1 MVGLF
6 PQRQGTYAAAI
17 KSSSTAAAGQRQQY
31 YHQHH
36 QAEPSPTRSDHS
48 ADNAAGVGDGWL
60 GALGLPPHLKD
71 PPSLASAIA
80 DSSPRSVIQDSNNF
94 YLRRRIFDSTPKNS
108 TGHHNDYADEDRW
121 REAADIAAE
130 EDEAIQKTSESSA
143 AAAAAA
149 AATILDTS
157 LDISLVSSS
166 SMSRSIFRSQATAT
180 TTSPSSPIRGLGGA
194 TSFDGQVIARRVSWE
209 EEVYESSPTYLP
221 KNLHLEARLSKLEQ
235 GQQRSSGRVI
245 GRAHSFDSAS
255 ANSKSCMNHS
265 STSSV
270 ANSIQPSVESACVRQ
285 NAELFQMM
293 EGDMMDLFVPPATVK
308 AGESYEQSIVFGN
321 DDDGFHNVWAG
332 QDVRPAQSSSTPPG
346 LGFSVVRGLKPLA
359 EEEEGGFLLDEKDES
374 DLNYHGDGNGGE
386 IHKEGDK
393 YISLY
398 PTRVAE
404 TGMQPQQ
411 HHQWH
416 VIPPQSN
423 EYEHIIPSLSQEY
436 DDPSLFWNNSLISD
450 GSSQISDCRPPVALR
465 SELSMPQPQAQ
476 RSTASA
482 RIETTSR
489 MTATPPPNN
498 LGGLLIAG
506 KKKDLANFFDK
517 VSKNIFSG
525 CDDYNS
531 ESSDIFYV
539 NDSQFGREEEDLL
552 SEQSQSNIG
561 PSNWAIPF
569 SGNKSGEEKEDR
581 NESFET
587 FCLQPQ
593 HTNPNIFSS
602 ANVNTTDA
610 HSKTIPNLPPAST
623 FLSAKQRARMRK
635 YDTTPLRTNTSRA
648 RTTMTRANS
657 YGNASVGNANM
668 ISIKE
673 GLLEESEEDL
683 MEEGYEESCTDDKK
697 GADDN
702 EVNRAQSRDDIDS
715 PDRST
720 HFCVSVNRNDQTP
733 EQSFNRAS
741 DVAAGLDVDTD
752 FDNNDIGTVKTT
764 SREKS
769 EGHSLAWHSNNGV
782 NDDEQYDSKRPP
794 SRADRA
800 ARLASRLSLAT
811 MSTHTAMLQQHFVDD
826 HEQLRD
832 GSSSFYHP
840 SYRSDT
846 ADGSLGLIQEES
858 CEDNAVSA
866 CSIGGD
872 RDSLGEDEHSLCYT
886 HDDFVRDF
894 KTIKERG
901 DGFLSQARKTNV
913 VEVEALEIKLP
924 TMDKITLDTGA
935 HDDSD
940 TSHRFA
946 RQNYRQQRGHGP
958 TPSREMNSRLE
969 SASRLSKKN
978 DGSNVMHLLATTRGQ
993 RNGLYNKEH
1002 AGVSTR
1008 IQARHHSKIPGHHP
1022 HHVPNEVSKSQLEEK
1037 LRGLPGVTGNAA
1049 KRDRGDN
1056 SVGTSELGSLFSDRS
1071 HFVSPVPTMIFHRTY
1086 PDSSTRSSVSS
1097 TQDTYNASSNY
1108 AKFNQGNRTSTSNQ
1122 HTPFDGDCYGTIAYE
1137 LSELLSDF
1145 LPVGNEQR
1153 VLQNHHSLPNPA
1165 IVSIEEA
1172 EKKSVKTLPPQ
1183 MATNTPPSQKKD
1195 TGNVVLRRVNSKVL
1209 ADSVVKIEGDICSL
1223 QSNSWNRRLL
1233 RDNTSESKNLLLDA
1247 VSSSRDSTFRST
1259 SSTAANQDVNS
1270 RCNAFGSIAVQE
1282 VRNADSSR
1290 QQVRAVT
1297 ANKHSL
1303 GAFELEIRNAK
1314 YGVENP
1320 TSSNAEAAPSRSDK
1334 APLSSKEESQKVSL
1348 QSETVINARALEMQP
1363 VAEKTIGTND
1373 IVMQHE
1379 RVQVSKKQPKS
1390 NATSITTAEAAH
1402 SIHFSHHNSTVENGS
1417 FFSSQ
1422 SSADATSV
1430 SVRRPQIPTSI
1441 NKSCN
1446 AAPNVTDDASQ
1457 QSSMFE
1463 AFEVAPLKTFANI
1476 GEISTPDG
1484 DSHVSLN
1491 DLGVHHAYVKRTRSY
1506 LDQQAQASSYGVT
1519 SLSAPVGIPRSS
1531 AVVARSARDA
1541 IHQHDVGREQSPSL
1555 ENSKSLKY
1563 ELPSVAKSDNS
1574 GIPSRPSLVAG
1585 TSNSSKLGGTGSRRQ
1600 PHAGEQSSSQ
1610 ENPKSLKYE
1619 PPVTASTTNSSKLS
1633 RTGSRPQPQVNGAGS
1648 NRTDVIKQKMRMGW
1662 RKLVMGGVPAVETSS
1677 SPAKKGAPPQIAVN
1691 PFNVN
1696 GDIPKG
1702 NTEKKKQIYRRESP
1716 RVGNDLR

>member
-1 MVGLF
+1 MN
-6 PQRQGTYAAAI
+6 R
-17 KSSSTAAAGQRQQY
+17 
-31 YHQHH
+31 
-36 QAEPSPTRSDHS
+36 
-48 ADNAAGVGDGWL
+48 
-60 GALGLPPHLKD
+60 
-71 PPSLASAIA
+71 
-80 DSSPRSVIQDSNNF
+80 
-94 YLRRRIFDSTPKNS
+94 
-108 TGHHNDYADEDRW
+108 
-121 REAADIAAE
+121 
-130 EDEAIQKTSESSA
+130 SSA
-143 AAAAAA
+143 
-149 AATILDTS
+149 
-157 LDISLVSSS
+157 
-166 SMSRSIFRSQATAT
+166 
-180 TTSPSSPIRGLGGA
+180 
-194 TSFDGQVIARRVSWE
+194 
-209 EEVYESSPTYLP
+209 
-221 KNLHLEARLSKLEQ
+221 
-235 GQQRSSGRVI
+235 
-245 GRAHSFDSAS
+245 
-255 ANSKSCMNHS
+255 
-265 STSSV
+265 SSV

-293 EGDMMDLFVPPATVK
+293 EGDMMDFFVPPATVK
-308 AGESYEQSIVFGN
+308 TGKYEQSIVYSNG
-321 DDDGFHNVWAG
+321 DDGFHNVWAG
-332 QDVRPAQSSSTPPG
+332 QDVRPVQSSSTPPG

-359 EEEEGGFLLDEKDES
+359 EEEEGGFLLDEKYKS
-374 DLNYHGDGNGGE
+374 ALNDHDVGNGGE
-386 IHKEGDK
+386 INKEGDK
-393 YISLY
+393 YIYDCDSLEYISLY

-423 EYEHIIPSLSQEY
+423 EYKHIIPSLSQEY
-436 DDPSLFWNNSLISD
+436 DDPSIFGNNSLISD
-450 GSSQISDCRPPVALR
+450 GSSQISDCRPPAASR
-465 SELSMPQPQAQ
+465 SGLSMPQPQAQ

-482 RIETTSR
+482 RIEMTSR

-517 VSKNIFSG
+517 VSNNILSG

-581 NESFET
+581 NESLET

-593 HTNPNIFSS
+593 HTNPNLFSS
-602 ANVNTTDA
+602 ANVTTTDA
-610 HSKTIPNLPPAST
+610 YSKTIPNLPPASS

-648 RTTMTRANS
+648 RTTMARANS
-657 YGNASVGNANM
+657 YGNASIGNANM

-683 MEEGYEESCTDDKK
+683 MEEGWEESCTDDKK

-702 EVNRAQSRDDIDS
+702 EGNRAQSRDDIDS

-720 HFCVSVNRNDQTP
+720 HFCVSVDRNDRTP
-733 EQSFNRAS
+733 VLSINRAS
-741 DVAAGLDVDTD
+741 DVAASLDFDTD
-752 FDNNDIGTVKTT
+752 FDNNDTGTVKMT

-769 EGHSLAWHSNNGV
+769 KGHSLAWHSNNGV
-782 NDDEQYDSKRPP
+782 NDDEQYDSKQWPL

-800 ARLASRLSLAT
+800 ARLASRLSLVS

-832 GSSSFYHP
+832 GFRSFYYP

-858 CEDNAVSA
+858 CEDNAVST
-866 CSIGGD
+866 CTIDGD

-894 KTIKERG
+894 KTIHERG
-901 DGFLSQARKTNV
+901 GGFLSQARKTNV

-946 RQNYRQQRGHGP
+946 RQNHRHGP

-969 SASRLSKKN
+969 SDSPLSKKN
-978 DGSNVMHLLATTRGQ
+978 DGSNVMHLIATTRGQ

-1022 HHVPNEVSKSQLEEK
+1022 HHVPSEVSKSQLEEK

-1086 PDSSTRSSVSS
+1086 PDSSARSSVSS
-1097 TQDTYNASSNY
+1097 TQDTYNGTYFVPASSNY
-1108 AKFNQGNRTSTSNQ
+1108 AKFNQGNRTSTS
-1122 HTPFDGDCYGTIAYE
+1122 
-1137 LSELLSDF
+1137 
-1145 LPVGNEQR
+1145 
-1153 VLQNHHSLPNPA
+1153 
-1165 IVSIEEA
+1165 
-1172 EKKSVKTLPPQ
+1172 
-1183 MATNTPPSQKKD
+1183 
-1195 TGNVVLRRVNSKVL
+1195 
-1209 ADSVVKIEGDICSL
+1209 
-1223 QSNSWNRRLL
+1223 
-1233 RDNTSESKNLLLDA
+1233 
-1247 VSSSRDSTFRST
+1247 
-1259 SSTAANQDVNS
+1259 
-1270 RCNAFGSIAVQE
+1270 
-1282 VRNADSSR
+1282 SR

-1297 ANKHSL
+1297 ADKQSL

-1320 TSSNAEAAPSRSDK
+1320 TSSNAEAAPSRCDK
-1334 APLSSKEESQKVSL
+1334 APLSFQEESQKVSL
-1348 QSETVINARALEMQP
+1348 KSETVINARALEMQP
-1363 VAEKTIGTND
+1363 VVEKTIGTDD

-1390 NATSITTAEAAH
+1390 NATSRSTATAEAAH
-1402 SIHFSHHNSTVENGS
+1402 SIHFSHHNSTVKKGRN
-1417 FFSSQ
+1417 FSSQ

-1430 SVRRPQIPTSI
+1430 SVRRPQIPTSF

-1446 AAPNVTDDASQ
+1446 AAPNDDASQ

-1463 AFEVAPLKTFANI
+1463 AFEVAPLKAFAKI

-1506 LDQQAQASSYGVT
+1506 LDQQAHASLYGVT
-1519 SLSAPVGIPRSS
+1519 SLSAPVGIQQSS
-1531 AVVARSARDA
+1531 AVVARSLRDA
-1541 IHQHDVGREQSPSL
+1541 IHQHDVGREQSSSL

-1563 ELPSVAKSDNS
+1563 ELPSVAKSNNS

-1610 ENPKSLKYE
+1610 ENPRSLKYE
-1619 PPVTASTTNSSKLS
+1619 PPLTASTTNSCKLS
-1633 RTGSRPQPQVNGAGS
+1633 GTGSRPQPQVNGAGS
-1648 NRTDVIKQKMRMGW
+1648 NRKRQDVIKQRMRMGW
-1662 RKLVMGGVPAVETSS
+1662 RKLVVGGVLGAVETSS
-1677 SPAKKGAPPQIAVN
+1677 SPAKKGALPQIALN
-1691 PFNVN
+1691 HFSVN

-1716 RVGNDLR
+1716 RV